1 MRSVNP
7 QSMRRRYKNIAG
19 LTCYIQLNGKQTKR
33 PPHLLH
39 CRRGRSTLKPLSL
52 QLIFTPTLNSFCLK
66 VMSHAFLSSAGRMQ
80 WYSAV
85 LSNICSRSGFMVST
99 AGHKKGYENMI
110 LYTSG
115 LWTFNRILYCECSSW
130 TGTDT

>member
-1 MRSVNP
+1 MRSVNS
-7 QSMRRRYKNIAG
+7 QSMKMRYKNIAG

-39 CRRGRSTLKPLSL
+39 CRKERSTLKPLSL

-66 VMSHAFLSSAGRMQ
+66 VMFHAFLPSADKIQ
-80 WYSAV
+80 CFFAV
-85 LSNICSRSGFMVST
+85 PSDICSRSGFVAST

-115 LWTFNRILYCECSSW
+115 LWTFNRILYCNCSSW